1 MCSRIEQSLE
11 SWEVRDVKHA
21 LGKSIVLG
29 WNPENVLSETGRLRE
44 LVAVMEDAAPQ
55 PRSALESLRG
65 SGAWRGDAQSAAENW
80 ARADSQQIQQSAQF
94 TSSLEAA
101 LAAGMSRFAA
111 AQHRLAD
118 AVAAAEASGCPVS
131 EDWSIPEVASD
142 RPQREFHRSKIGRC
156 LAEMNRCDEEAALS
170 LARALDAFGRGG
182 EAFGFVPIVIG
193 AAFLIDAAVAAL
205 IAGGVMSVGAILF
218 ALVDE
223 FGVDAWDTIESAVPS
238 SFFEDAG
245 PVDEDGIKDRVVD
258 ATVPGRS
265 PPIRQAENE
274 QQLRD
279 LWDALTA
286 EGRAV
291 EDVRYPGQVVELP
304 DGTKVR
310 LREASRSGGPTI
322 DINYP
327 SGDKDKVH
335 IA

>member
-1 MCSRIEQSLE
+1 MKR
-11 SWEVRDVKHA
+11 A

-29 WNPENVLSETGRLRE
+29 WEPENVLSDSGRLRE
-44 LVAVMEDAAPQ
+44 LAVVMKDAAPR
-55 PRSALESLRG
+55 PRSVLESLRG
-65 SGAWRGDAQSAAENW
+65 SGAWRGDAQSAAEDW
-80 ARADSQQIQQSAQF
+80 ACIDSQQLEQSAQF
-94 TSSLEAA
+94 TSSLETV
-101 LAAGMSRFAA
+101 LASGLAMFAA

-118 AVAAAEASGCPVS
+118 AVTAAEASGYPVS
-131 EDWSIPEVASD
+131 EDWSIPEVGSD
-142 RPQREFHRSKIGRC
+142 RSLREFHRSEIGRC
-156 LAEMNRCDEEAALS
+156 VAEMHRCDEEAARS
-170 LARALDAFGRGG
+170 LARALDAFGSGR
-182 EAFGFVPIVIG
+182 ESFGFVPVVLG

-205 IAGGVMSVGAILF
+205 IAGGVLSVGAILF
-218 ALVDE
+218 ELVDE
-223 FGVDAWDTIESAVPS
+223 FGVDAWDTIESAIPS

-265 PPIRQAENE
+265 PPIRQVENE